1 MRTCR
6 THPSHWCV
14 IAVRLERLSKDV
26 FSVEEGSLYPAL
38 YRMESR
44 GWLAT
49 KWALTDTGRAL
60 FRRDATLDEIR
71 EELHW
76 HVQMRTEERNALL
89 VLASA
94 SLLAV

>member
-1 MRTCR
+1 M
-6 THPSHWCV
+6 SHLH
-14 IAVRLERLSKDV
+14 IA
-26 FSVEEGSLYPAL
+26 
-38 YRMESR
+38 
-44 GWLAT
+44 LARI
-49 KWALTDTGRAL
+49 RAL
-60 FRRDATLDEIR
+60 FRRDGTLDEIH